1 MAFLLD
7 TADMLKRH
15 ATAMAVAVVLHVS
28 AGAAI
33 HAGMADVQPPR
44 KEEMRKVVVE
54 LITLP
59 RRIVPQLAAAQP
71 QPVKAAPSKPQPQAA
86 AQPAPQPAPKALQTP
101 ADVPA
106 AGTAVNVASIAPVTT
121 QQVAEAVAPAA
132 PAAPAPVTAP
142 RFDAAYLNNPK
153 PAYPFAARRL
163 GEEGTVLLHVRVSA
177 DGLPVKIEVR
187 TSSGSERLDEAART
201 AVAQWRFVPARQ
213 GDEVVA
219 AWVLVPLVFKMNG

>member
-7 TADMLKRH
+7 TADALKRH
-15 ATAMAVAVVLHVS
+15 ATAMAVAVVLHIS

-86 AQPAPQPAPKALQTP
+86 AQPAPKALQTP

-106 AGTAVNVASIAPVTT
+106 AGTAVNEASIAPVTT
-121 QQVAEAVAPAA
+121 LQAAGAVAPAA